1 MNFELL
7 TLVIREN
14 YTIEI
19 VDITDLS
26 RAKILFEGNIIDL
39 YDENNIDLFEII
51 KVKNVVGIN
60 PYNDTLR
67 ITVKD

>member
-39 YDENNIDLFEII
+39 YDEHNIDLFEII

>member
-7 TLVIREN
+7 TLIIREN

-19 VDITDLS
+19 VDITDRS
-26 RAKILFEGNIIDL
+26 RVEMLFEGNIRDL
-39 YDENNIDLFEII
+39 YDEHNIDLFEII

>member
-7 TLVIREN
+7 TLIIREN
-14 YTIEI
+14 YTIEV
-19 VDITDLS
+19 VDITDRS
-26 RAKILFEGNIIDL
+26 KAKMLFEGNIIDL